1 MSGRR
6 AQKAEI
12 WRNNNKNNKNTLH
25 LCLGWTWKV
34 FCCVYVCECVCVC
47 VCVWTSL
54 IIIISCV
61 VGVCLEYLTQMHTVC
76 VDWTYCV
83 VWITVLLSDCSE
95 NAPCFESV
103 TKPRVLP
110 SPSKLIIHTVSALG
124 RLAVSVFRYRTYSDS
139 LPLLWRNG
147 SILTRGGAKSSAV
160 RVKAKLWSGTCMHSQ
175 IWGKWIKTM
184 LSKIAKRLLLQQS
197 RRFIR
202 RGLKQ
207 WRLDS
212 HAWCSPA
219 SQAALTDD
227 PPRHSRLTLPPAPPT
242 QCPINPPQGQTGCT
256 SLCVEY
262 AQTAA
267 QLSLFLPVL
276 RTNLTIVIHTH
287 THRPPYVA

>member
-1 MSGRR
+1 
-6 AQKAEI
+6 
-12 WRNNNKNNKNTLH
+12 
-25 LCLGWTWKV
+25 
-34 FCCVYVCECVCVC
+34 
-47 VCVWTSL
+47 
-54 IIIISCV
+54 
-61 VGVCLEYLTQMHTVC
+61 
-76 VDWTYCV
+76 
-83 VWITVLLSDCSE
+83 
-95 NAPCFESV
+95 
-103 TKPRVLP
+103 
-110 SPSKLIIHTVSALG
+110 
-124 RLAVSVFRYRTYSDS
+124 
-139 LPLLWRNG
+139 
-147 SILTRGGAKSSAV
+147 
-160 RVKAKLWSGTCMHSQ
+160 
-175 IWGKWIKTM
+175 M

-276 RTNLTIVIHTH
+276 RTNLPVAVFRYSFSTQHLIMCIKSVWIVRIYIYQIKETFSNSVSL
-287 THRPPYVA
+287 RECEVIISSVGIQG